1 LSGRGHQRSAKSVL
15 VSVNHPEA
23 ARPRVRKSR
32 TTREREREKAKVGK
46 KTITPTKNKCSRI
59 EAES

>member
-1 LSGRGHQRSAKSVL
+1 
-15 VSVNHPEA
+15 VNHPEA